1 MNPQKYQHCAKYNV
15 NDLCDIDDQES
26 CKCDT
31 VWNLSCRFIGGTKQH
46 RCIIVNDAQMHHH
59 AQNPG
64 FLLSSGLPHG
74 PEIPQDSL
82 LTPAVNVAEPSTK
95 LPPTRKHPQKP
106 GRKRRQRRKAKIL
119 RKSRRIFTW

>member
-1 MNPQKYQHCAKYNV
+1 MNPQKYQHCAKY

-31 VWNLSCRFIGGTKQH
+31 VWNLSCRFIGGTKQY
-46 RCIIVNDAQMHHH
+46 RCIRVNYG
-59 AQNPG
+59 QNPG
-64 FLLSSGLPHG
+64 FLPSSGLPHG
-74 PEIPQDSL
+74 PEIPHDSL

-106 GRKRRQRRKAKIL
+106 GKKRQRRKATIL
-119 RKSRRIFTW
+119 RKSRRILTW